1 MEASDAYLMILDE
14 GQESGFREIIL
25 LQGEDQFGP
34 PNASVKAG
42 LQNITDLDRL
52 KRIARR
58 PPQSGQL
65 AGNPGYPL
73 RLYVAFSVLLRHDS

>member
-1 MEASDAYLMILDE
+1 MEESDTYLMILDQGE
-14 GQESGFREIIL
+14 ERGLRGIIL
-25 LQGEDQFGP
+25 LLGEDQFGP

-58 PPQSGQL
+58 TPKATSWQEIL
-65 AGNPGYPL
+65 
-73 RLYVAFSVLLRHDS
+73 DSP